1 MATPA
6 GRSILGTPLI
16 PAASRSKDGTS
27 AYALLNQND
36 TLTQINL
43 TANPPTQGVPIRV
56 GNAPHSIVI
65 NPNGVTAS
73 VSNEGGR
80 PLWRKTSRSTPPALK
95 SSPTRWLAPRSLVPF
110 LWLICPR

>member
-1 MATPA
+1 MARA
-6 GRSILGTPLI
+6 
-16 PAASRSKDGTS
+16 

-80 PLWRKTSRSTPPALK
+80 PLWRKTSNQLR
-95 SSPTRWLAPRSLVPF
+95 RH
-110 LWLICPR
+110 